1 MSYVANVA
9 KMLIVDDEP
18 RMTDSAKAVLHGLG
32 VEIETSNCSTEALSR
47 LQTADYDVAILDIRM
62 PGLTGYQLLDALDRE
77 EVQTEFII
85 MTGEVSLDS
94 AIEAVRRGASDY
106 IRKPFEPDELII
118 RVRNAFKQKQ
128 LKDERQEIETEKQDL
143 ERQLRQSQKMEAIGT
158 LAGGIAHDFN
168 NILTIIL
175 GNTELACAIVPEG
188 NEVQDNLEKIQTASK
203 RAKEMVNH
211 LLSFSRKTES
221 ERHPVELKAIVTE
234 SLKLLRAS
242 LPTNIVIRHDLP
254 DTSFVIQGNATQ
266 IHQIMINLCTNA
278 AHAVEGTDGVLGVRL
293 ENQMVDRATADRL
306 ALSPGP
312 HVRLTVS
319 DTGRGIDP
327 SMRERIFDPYFTT
340 KDPGKGTGMGLAVV
354 HGIVINHGGAI
365 EVFSEQNVKTEF
377 RVLLPVADA
386 EATLTN
392 TSTKTALPT
401 GLERILLVDDEELIV
416 DVVKQMLVKLG
427 YQVDA
432 STDSRAALEMFRQDP
447 QRYDLVVTD
456 MTMPNLTG
464 KQLAK
469 EIKQVR
475 SETRIILCSGYSEK
489 IGQADPREL
498 GVTEFAL
505 KPIGMQQLAQIIR
518 NVLDRRPLERRKHQ
532 RFIADNGAFVI
543 PKPAPSNRGKLLDI
557 SMSGLSFRC
566 FDAEEGGGRVM
577 DITISTADNVC
588 SVDNLNCR
596 TVSESKGE
604 CGPDPLAAPTRRS
617 GIQFKK
623 LTTSQENQLSYFI
636 QNHTR
641 QVSH

>member
-1 MSYVANVA
+1 MANVA

-47 LQTADYDVAILDIRM
+47 LQTADYDVALLDVRM

-106 IRKPFEPDELII
+106 IRKPFDPDELLI

-128 LKDERQEIETEKQDL
+128 LKDERQQIEVEKQDL
-143 ERQLRQSQKMEAIGT
+143 EKQLRQSQKMEAIGT

-175 GNTELACAIVPEG
+175 GNTELAYAVVPEG
-188 NEVQDNLEKIQTASK
+188 NQVQDNLERIQTAGK

-221 ERHPVELKAIVTE
+221 ERHPIELKAIVTE

-254 DTSFVIQGNATQ
+254 DASFVVQGNATQ

-278 AHAVEGTDGVLGVRL
+278 AHAIEGTDGVLEVKL
-293 ENQMVDRATADRL
+293 ESRMVDPAAADSL

-340 KDPGKGTGMGLAVV
+340 KDPGKGTGMGLSVV
-354 HGIVINHGGAI
+354 HGIVKNHGGAI
-365 EVFSEQNVKTEF
+365 EVFSEPNVKTEF
-377 RVLLPVADA
+377 RVLLPVADV
-386 EATLTN
+386 EATQ
-392 TSTKTALPT
+392 TSTTTKAALPT
-401 GLERILLVDDEELIV
+401 GLERILLVDDEEMIV
-416 DVVKQMLVKLG
+416 DVVKQMLAKLG
-427 YQVDA
+427 YEVDA

-464 KQLAK
+464 KELAK

-475 SETRIILCSGYSEK
+475 PEIRIVLCSGYNEN

-505 KPIGMQQLAQIIR
+505 KPIGMQQLARIIR
-518 NVLDRRPLERRKHQ
+518 EVLDRRPLERRKCQ
-532 RFIADNGAFVI
+532 RFLAESGAFVI
-543 PKPAPSNRGKLLDI
+543 SKPTPSNRGILLDI
-557 SMSGLSFRC
+557 SMSGLSFKC
-566 FDAEEGGGRVM
+566 FDAEESAGRVM
-577 DITISTADNVC
+577 EVTISAADNLF
-588 SVDNLNCR
+588 SVDNLDCR

-604 CGPDPLAAPTRRS
+604 CGPDPLTAAPRRS
-617 GIQFKK
+617 GVQFKK
-623 LTTSQENQLSYFI
+623 LTTSQEGQLSYFI
-636 QNHTR
+636 ENHTR